1 MQQELSTKFTIEAQ
15 VPHGHWT
22 TTKQNSVLK
31 VTIIFEKKTSEKIR
45 SHVPVKE
52 EVEQQWKVTVAEV
65 EVVPH
70 VSWIVKKKQA
80 VLLNRESQGKINLLL
95 EATAAK
101 RMEVEE
107 EFDRPREAVVA
118 EGEVL
123 IPKVR
128 ARNYIDLQIE
138 RIGVAMVVVVLAE
151 VVVAAKIGVVTIVLV
166 AAEVVV
172 KVVVKVAG

>member
-1 MQQELSTKFTIEAQ
+1 M
-15 VPHGHWT
+15 
-22 TTKQNSVLK
+22 
-31 VTIIFEKKTSEKIR
+31 
-45 SHVPVKE
+45 
-52 EVEQQWKVTVAEV
+52 
-65 EVVPH
+65 
-70 VSWIVKKKQA
+70 
-80 VLLNRESQGKINLLL
+80 NRESQGKINLLL

-107 EFDRPREAVVA
+107 EFDRRREAVVA